1 MENQAAGS
9 VGSVDLFLQAFQA
22 NASRFEAGCETQQ
35 LGHRTAEAVKP
46 PDNQNIA
53 RSCKCQ
59 RFIKTGARC
68 FGTTHLVAEDPL
80 ATGSAQRVMLKIEL
94 LIIP

>member
-9 VGSVDLFLQAFQA
+9 AGGVDLFLQAFKA
-22 NASRFEAGCETQQ
+22 HASGFEVGSEAQQ
-35 LGHRTAEAVKP
+35 LGHRAAEAVKP

-80 ATGSAQRVMLKIEL
+80 ATGSGQRVMLKIEL